1 MAYTSTTQTIS
12 DFKNANIIQQY
23 AKEVVNFSS
32 QYGSENSI
40 SYAATNLA
48 GKETVFPKYG
58 DFTAACVLVII
69 KLMKKNFFNL
79 LVVLSGSGSGSLISR
94 IL

>member
-58 DFTAACVLVII
+58 DFTAACVLVNNE
-69 KLMKKNFFNL
+69 KKKILNL
-79 LVVLSGSGSGSLISR
+79 LQYLYLC
-94 IL
+94 L